1 MDDRPVSVLVVDD
14 HRLMREG
21 TAALLRADPRVEVAG
36 LARDGREALALA
48 ERRAPDVVLLD
59 LDMPELPGLET
70 CAALRERH
78 PDIEV
83 LILTVSERD
92 DDLYAALRLGAAGY
106 LLKDM
111 PPAELVQAVLE
122 AGRGEPRIA
131 PRLAR
136 RMLAEMG
143 GDASGAADPLAELSA
158 REREILGLVAEG
170 LRNRE
175 IAERLFLSEATV
187 KTHVRNV
194 LKKLRFRNRAQAA
207 AFAARSFGGG
217 GAASS
222 AGPP

>member
-1 MDDRPVSVLVVDD
+1 M
-14 HRLMREG
+14 
-21 TAALLRADPRVEVAG
+21 
-36 LARDGREALALA
+36 
-48 ERRAPDVVLLD
+48 
-59 LDMPELPGLET
+59 
-70 CAALRERH
+70 
-78 PDIEV
+78 

-111 PPAELVQAVLE
+111 PPRELVACRARGRSRRAADRPHGWR
-122 AGRGEPRIA
+122 AGCWPSWA
-131 PRLAR
+131 PRAV
-136 RMLAEMG
+136 
-143 GDASGAADPLAELSA
+143 GAVDPLAALSA

-187 KTHVRNV
+187 KAHVRNV

-207 AFAARSFGGG
+207 AFAARSLGG

>member
-1 MDDRPVSVLVVDD
+1 
-14 HRLMREG
+14 
-21 TAALLRADPRVEVAG
+21 
-36 LARDGREALALA
+36 
-48 ERRAPDVVLLD
+48 
-59 LDMPELPGLET
+59 
-70 CAALRERH
+70 
-78 PDIEV
+78 
-83 LILTVSERD
+83 
-92 DDLYAALRLGAAGY
+92 
-106 LLKDM
+106 M
-111 PPAELVQAVLE
+111 PPRELVQAVLE

-136 RMLAEMG
+136 RMLAEL
-143 GDASGAADPLAELSA
+143 GDEGARTADPLAVLSA

-207 AFAARSFGGG
+207 AFAARSLAG

>member
-1 MDDRPVSVLVVDD
+1 M
-14 HRLMREG
+14 
-21 TAALLRADPRVEVAG
+21 
-36 LARDGREALALA
+36 
-48 ERRAPDVVLLD
+48 
-59 LDMPELPGLET
+59 
-70 CAALRERH
+70 
-78 PDIEV
+78 

-111 PPAELVQAVLE
+111 PPGELVQAVLE

-131 PRLAR
+131 PQLAR
-136 RMLAEMG
+136 RMLAELG
-143 GDASGAADPLAELSA
+143 GESARTADPLAVLSA

-207 AFAARSFGGG
+207 AFAARSLG
-217 GAASS
+217 GAGSRA
-222 AGPP
+222 APP

>member
-1 MDDRPVSVLVVDD
+1 MEPRPVSVLVVDD

-21 TAALLRADPRVEVAG
+21 TAALLRADERVEVAG

-48 ERRAPDVVLLD
+48 DRRAPDVVLLD
-59 LDMPELPGLET
+59 LDMPELRDLET

-78 PDIEV
+78 PGIEV

-111 PPAELVQAVLE
+111 PPGELVQAVLE

-136 RMLAEMG
+136 RMLTELGESAQ
-143 GDASGAADPLAELSA
+143 AVDPLAVLSA

-207 AFAARSFGGG
+207 AFAARSLGG

>member
-1 MDDRPVSVLVVDD
+1 
-14 HRLMREG
+14 
-21 TAALLRADPRVEVAG
+21 
-36 LARDGREALALA
+36 
-48 ERRAPDVVLLD
+48 
-59 LDMPELPGLET
+59 
-70 CAALRERH
+70 
-78 PDIEV
+78 
-83 LILTVSERD
+83 
-92 DDLYAALRLGAAGY
+92 
-106 LLKDM
+106 
-111 PPAELVQAVLE
+111 VQAVLE

-143 GDASGAADPLAELSA
+143 DEAAADPLADLSA

-207 AFAARSFGGG
+207 AFAARSLRG
-217 GAASS
+217 GAGQS
-222 AGPP
+222 AAPR